1 MGVLQRCGLAGG
13 GDGAGLGSSAVD
25 GALAVVLGGQW
36 PVPALLQPLPA
47 AASGMFGSSTAMG
60 AGGGLYGGAGGGA
73 AQISSSFSQ
82 VFDALLASPE
92 PGIRAAGKEPLH
104 QVRAAACLPAR
115 KSSPFAQRYLWQ
127 EDV

>member
-13 GDGAGLGSSAVD
+13 SDGAGLGSSAVD

-47 AASGMFGSSTAMG
+47 AASGMLGSSTAIG
-60 AGGGLYGGAGGGA
+60 AGGGLYGGAGGA
-73 AQISSSFSQ
+73 ALQISGSFSQ

-104 QVRAAACLPAR
+104 QVSAAACLPAR
-115 KSSPFAQRYLWQ
+115 NSSQPEKRHP
-127 EDV
+127 